1 MLEPSGTSG
10 LGMLDPL
17 ASVNKI
23 QVYIGMLREDLTHGC
38 NI

>member
-1 MLEPSGTSG
+1 MLEPSDTYG
-10 LGMLDPL
+10 LGMLEPL

-23 QVYIGMLREDLTHGC
+23 QVYIGMLLEDLTHGC